1 MNAIQSSAATS
12 TTHMLTPKR
21 EQIIRQQ
28 QPGDWLAE
36 PWMIREAATAEGDVW
51 QVTLEGKV
59 LATLPDWAG
68 NLALWIAETH
78 DDVPELLGE
87 IDRLRARIAELTALL
102 EQAQAE
108 ARSANTE
115 RGDR

>member
-1 MNAIQSSAATS
+1 MNAIESSAAS
-12 TTHMLTPKR
+12 TTRQLTPKR

-28 QPGDWLAE
+28 QPGDWLTE
-36 PWMIREAATAEGDVW
+36 PWLIREAVTAEGDVW
-51 QVTLEGKV
+51 QVTLQGKV

-87 IDRLRARIAELTALL
+87 IDRLRARITELTALL
-102 EQAQAE
+102 DKAQAE
-108 ARSANTE
+108 ARTAKA
-115 RGDR
+115 GA